1 MRFLPLSLVASFAAG
16 ALASS
21 SPELKIEVT
30 LPVECDRKTEA
41 GDNIQVHYRGTL
53 ASNGKK
59 FDASYDRGTPFSFM
73 LGGRQVIKGW
83 DEGLLDMCIGEKRTL
98 TVPPEY
104 GYGNRGVGPIPA
116 GSTLVF
122 ETELIGIKGVPKPE
136 SIVTKATSS
145 ASSAASEASSE
156 ASETAEKATAKVA
169 EKIAS
174 KVEEAAEVVG
184 TLLVDTDDVQEH
196 NEL

>member
-1 MRFLPLSLVASFAAG
+1 MHRFFLSLSVVTSIAVG

-21 SPELKIEVT
+21 PSDILKIDVT
-30 LPVECDRKTEA
+30 LPVECDRKTQK

-53 ASNGKK
+53 AANGNK

-73 LGGRQVIKGW
+73 LGGGQVIKGW

-98 TVPPEY
+98 TVPPEL

-136 SIVTKATSS
+136 SVVTKASS
-145 ASSAASEASSE
+145 SVSSAASEAS
-156 ASETAEKATAKVA
+156 EKASAKVA

-184 TLLVDTDDVQEH
+184 TILADTDDVQEH